1 MWDGYEELV
10 EYLAPKSISLDS
22 AALDVKPDPKELA
35 EAQYLLNN
43 ADQKAADVDVETDSY
58 EYRTGAT
65 LTTQS
70 MADEVKEAQNKAAIT
85 AAEEQA
91 NKVRGDNNKRD
102 AMFKWA
108 LTLVSLML
116 LFTIIFMLWYMT
128 YAMHVKNELPELV
141 LVTWMGTTV
150 VEAIGIALIIA
161 KYLFPGELPEP
172 KSD

>member
-1 MWDGYEELV
+1 M
-10 EYLAPKSISLDS
+10 APPGGKWPGNSTNERVFLGV
-22 AALDVKPDPKELA
+22 AANEFAYDPNEAA
-35 EAQYLLNN
+35 EAQSLY
-43 ADQKAADVDVETDSY
+43 ETSERQDDAVATEFSY
-58 EYRTGAT
+58 HGEANR